1 VLIPESGAPLLGVVA
16 LSGAVGVPVVVVGA
30 VIVVVVVFCVVAGAR
45 VVVSLE
51 PSLSEPQAPSAR
63 AVARATIAAIRL
75 MTQ

>member
-16 LSGAVGVPVVVVGA
+16 LSGAVGVPVVVGA
-30 VIVVVVVFCVVAGAR
+30 VTVVVVVFCVVAGAC

-51 PSLSEPQAPSAR
+51 PSLSEPQAPSVS